1 MEEQSLFLI
10 TEPLISPAYLPIKVV
25 SSTLFFSSLP
35 PSVWAISDPQDGIP
49 FRLL

>member
-10 TEPLISPAYLPIKVV
+10 TEPLIFPAYLPIKVV
-25 SSTLFFSSLP
+25 SSTLFSSLP